1 MRRWVAAAVAGLLLI
16 LGVSVVLLTRGQ
28 QLSETERT
36 WCTPNAGIVLAT
48 YALNGHTA
56 PPSFN
61 WVLAVGDYLSGTDE
75 HRPGGQLSD
84 SEKDWIAQ
92 ACREAFAASN

>member
-1 MRRWVAAAVAGLLLI
+1 VVAAGVILAVSI
-16 LGVSVVLLTRGQ
+16 VLLTRDKD
-28 QLSETERT
+28 LSESQRT
-36 WCTPNAGIVLAT
+36 WCTANSGIVLAT
-48 YALNGHTA
+48 FALNGHTA

-75 HRPGGQLSD
+75 HRAGGELSA

-92 ACREAFAASN
+92 ACREAFADSN